1 MHTYTVLDGGL
12 ATELERR
19 GEDLSDHLWSA
30 RVLID
35 DPALIRQVH
44 ADYFDAGAQVAIT
57 ATYQASTDGFAEHGI
72 DRAHADDL
80 MRLAVQLARE
90 AAERTPRAGEHNLV
104 VAASIGPFGATLANG
119 SEYTGN
125 YGDMSFDRLVEFH
138 RARIQVLAAT
148 GPDMFAVETIPS
160 FVEAEALAV
169 VLDEVPQIPAWVSFS
184 CRDGARLSDG
194 TPIEQAARVAA
205 STPSVVA
212 VGVNCTPGRFI
223 SPLLQRLREATAAP
237 AVVYPNA
244 GGRWDA
250 EGRRWND
257 DPPPDAPPDH
267 EALADAAP
275 TWIDEG
281 ARWVGGCCGFGVDAI
296 ATLAAALPLE

>member
-30 RVLID
+30 RLLID

-44 ADYFDAGAQVAIT
+44 SDYFEAGAQVAIT
-57 ATYQASTDGFAEHGI
+57 ATYQASVEGFAERGI
-72 DRAHADDL
+72 DRARADDL
-80 MRLAVQLARE
+80 MRLAVQLARD
-90 AAERTPRAGEHNLV
+90 AADQGRK

-125 YGDMSFDRLVEFH
+125 YGDTSVADLTEFH
-138 RARIQVLAAT
+138 RVRAQVLATTEA
-148 GPDMFAVETIPS
+148 DLFAVETIPS
-160 FVEAEALAV
+160 LVETEALAV
-169 VLDEVPQIPAWVSFS
+169 VLGELPEMPAWVSFS
-184 CRDGARLSDG
+184 CRDGAHLADG
-194 TPIEQAARVAA
+194 TPIDRAARVAA
-205 STPSVVA
+205 SIPSVIA
-212 VGVNCTPGRFI
+212 VGVNCTPGGYI
-223 SPLLQRLREATAAP
+223 SPLLQRLRETTALP

-250 EGRRWND
+250 AKRGWTEHAPD
-257 DPPPDAPPDH
+257 DPT
-267 EALADAAP
+267 ALAHAAP

-296 ATLAAALPLE
+296 AALAAALPLE